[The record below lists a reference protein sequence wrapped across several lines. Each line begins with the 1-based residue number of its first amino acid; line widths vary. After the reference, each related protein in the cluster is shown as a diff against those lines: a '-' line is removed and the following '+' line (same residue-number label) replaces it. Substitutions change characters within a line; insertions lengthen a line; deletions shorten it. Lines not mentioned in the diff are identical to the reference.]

1 MRERTVSEA
10 VIHRLPKYYR
20 HLQELQERG
29 VERISSG
36 ELSAEMGFNA
46 SQIRQDF
53 NCFGGFGQQGY
64 GYKVDSLKEEIGE
77 QGYGYRVNSLLHE
90 LSQILGLTHVYNI
103 VIVGAGN
110 IGKALARYAAFPQE
124 GYEVKGIFDIRE
136 EVIGREINGITV
148 QNVADLPEFLQ
159 QNQID
164 IGVICTPKDN
174 AQKTADVLTQ
184 GGVRALWNFAPID
197 VEAEKACIENVHLSD
212 SLYVLSYRL
221 TNS

>member
-64 GYKVDSLKEEIGE
+64 GY
-77 QGYGYRVNSLLHE
+77 RVNSLLHE

-110 IGKALARYAAFPQE
+110 IGKAWRATPPPP
-124 GYEVKGIFDIRE
+124 
-136 EVIGREINGITV
+136 GRLRG
-148 QNVADLPEFLQ
+148 
-159 QNQID
+159 
-164 IGVICTPKDN
+164 
-174 AQKTADVLTQ
+174 Q
-184 GGVRALWNFAPID
+184 GHFRHP
-197 VEAEKACIENVHLSD
+197 
-212 SLYVLSYRL
+212 
-221 TNS
+221 

>member
-53 NCFGGFGQQGY
+53 NCFGGFGQ
-64 GYKVDSLKEEIGE
+64 